1 MCRVTNDLF
10 HECALIAQV
19 CFLQSRYM
27 DRLLEVMAITKP
39 SKIGSGWCGHSHDY
53 HRAVVTWR
61 ELKLCSLV
69 LNTWNVYVIEW
80 YYVRL

>member
-27 DRLLEVMAITKP
+27 DRLLEVMTITKP
-39 SKIGSGWCGHSHDY
+39 SKIGSGWCGHSHNY
-53 HRAVVTWR
+53 HRAMVHGA
-61 ELKLCSLV
+61 SLSFV
-69 LNTWNVYVIEW
+69 PLS
-80 YYVRL
+80 